1 MLGPASVRAQAGPE
15 SNLLFTVLTANV
27 IFVVKGSRRALPA
40 HMKHATGSDR
50 LASSPPQGQA
60 ESYLERLHK
69 MVENDLNEFI
79 DGGKVDAWAKWREN
93 LIGLTDVTRSHFDKL
108 VMEL

>member
-1 MLGPASVRAQAGPE
+1 
-15 SNLLFTVLTANV
+15 
-27 IFVVKGSRRALPA
+27 
-40 HMKHATGSDR
+40 
-50 LASSPPQGQA
+50 
-60 ESYLERLHK
+60 

-79 DGGKVDAWAKWREN
+79 EGAMKVEAWAKWREN

>member
-1 MLGPASVRAQAGPE
+1 MFCLDCE
-15 SNLLFTVLTANV
+15 SDLVPR
-27 IFVVKGSRRALPA
+27 SPRSALKRPGLA
-40 HMKHATGSDR
+40 HGACTTSDT
-50 LASSPPQGQA
+50 LKLSPLQGQA

-79 DGGKVDAWAKWREN
+79 EGAMKVDAWAKWREN